1 MKGVFN
7 MTLLDV
13 YKVFD
18 DDIVIKFYRSI
29 GERYSTIK
37 PYGALTVNMIPDN
50 LINRSV
56 LKLWPESSTCLG
68 VVIENY
74 PMYNEEI

>member
-1 MKGVFN
+1 

-50 LINRSV
+50 LINRDV

-74 PMYNEEI
+74 PMYNEEEI